1 MMSCINQEHVNKPD
15 LKNCTL
21 CQKDLD
27 EKIKEE
33 FKTMNDKIDNL
44 SRKKE
49 EFLGTIFLLEQ
60 EMKKISHSL
69 ENPWEFN
76 QKTN

>member
-1 MMSCINQEHVNKPD
+1 MMSCLNHEHENKPD

-21 CQKDLD
+21 CQKDFD

-60 EMKKISHSL
+60 EMKKISQSL